1 MAVPVR
7 APRPVRRPRRFEL
20 RATALY
26 FALLAVLL
34 TLVGTVARTAAA
46 AAERRPAWAVAL
58 ALVAA
63 GAVVAGRRGGRRISA
78 ARLARRAA
86 AALDEATMTAVEVL
100 DAPSPAP
107 APASAPAPGPA
118 AEPPAGRDGT
128 ERTLLLVDPRDPF
141 DSVAPVAPAEQAAVD
156 TEEIAYEALDP
167 DEFEQAIADL
177 CRRDG
182 CRDVDVVGG
191 AGDLGADVVARTP
204 DGRLVVIQC
213 KRYCDA
219 NRVGSQDMQRFG
231 GTCYTV
237 HGADVAVVVTTSDFT
252 GPALEYAGQCGIVCI
267 DGQDLLR
274 WQEGGGPRPWEH
286 EFPAGQETLSEG

>member
-26 FALLAVLL
+26 FVLLAVLL

-63 GAVVAGRRGGRRISA
+63 GAVVAGCRRGRRISA

-107 APASAPAPGPA
+107 SPAPAPEPGCA

-128 ERTLLLVDPRDPF
+128 ERTLLLVDPF
-141 DSVAPVAPAEQAAVD
+141 APVDAVD
-156 TEEIAYEALDP
+156 EVAVETEEIAYEALDP

-204 DGRLVVIQC
+204 DGRLVVVQC
-213 KRYCDA
+213 KRYSDA
-219 NRVGSQDMQRFG
+219 NRVGSQDVQRFG

-252 GPALEYAGQCGIVCI
+252 GPALEYAGQCGIVCV
-267 DGQDLLR
+267 DGRELLR
-274 WQEGGGPRPWEH
+274 WQDGVGPRPWEH
-286 EFPAGQETLSEG
+286 EFLAGQESPSE

>member
-7 APRPVRRPRRFEL
+7 APRPVRHPRRFEL

-26 FALLAVLL
+26 FVLLAVLL
-34 TLVGTVARTAAA
+34 TLAGTVARTAAA
-46 AAERRPAWAVAL
+46 AAERRPAWALAL
-58 ALVAA
+58 ALVTA
-63 GAVVAGRRGGRRISA
+63 GAVVAGCRRGRRVSA

-86 AALDEATMTAVEVL
+86 AALDEATMTAVDVL

-107 APASAPAPGPA
+107 SAGTAPAPGCA
-118 AEPPAGRDGT
+118 AEPSAGRDGT
-128 ERTLLLVDPRDPF
+128 QRTLLLVDPVDPV
-141 DSVAPVAPAEQAAVD
+141 DPADLVDQVAVD

-213 KRYCDA
+213 KRYRDT
-219 NRVGSQDMQRFG
+219 NRVGSQDLQRFG

-237 HGADVAVVVTTSDFT
+237 HGADVAVVVTTGDFT
-252 GPALEYAGQCGIVCI
+252 APALEYADQCGIVCM
-267 DGQDLLR
+267 DGRELQHWQD
-274 WQEGGGPRPWEH
+274 GVGPRPWEH
-286 EFPAGQETLSEG
+286 EFPAGQETPSEW

>member
-1 MAVPVR
+1 
-7 APRPVRRPRRFEL
+7 VRRTRRFEL

-26 FALLAVLL
+26 FVLLAVLL
-34 TLVGTVARTAAA
+34 TLVVTVVRTAAA
-46 AAERRPAWAVAL
+46 AAGRRPGWAVAL

-63 GAVVAGRRGGRRISA
+63 GIVVAGCRGGRRISA

-86 AALDEATMTAVEVL
+86 AALDEATVTAVEVL
-100 DAPSPAP
+100 DTPSPAP
-107 APASAPAPGPA
+107 APATPALATPAPATPDPATPDPASAAAPAPGSV
-118 AEPPAGRDGT
+118 AERPAGDDGT
-128 ERTLLLVDPRDPF
+128 EPTVLLVDPLDP
-141 DSVAPVAPAEQAAVD
+141 AAVD
-156 TEEIAYEALDP
+156 AGEIAYEALDP
-167 DEFEQAIADL
+167 YEFEQAVADL

-204 DGRLVVIQC
+204 DGRLLVIQC
-213 KRYCDA
+213 KRYRDA

-252 GPALEYAGQCGIVCI
+252 APALEYAGQCGIVCV
-267 DGQDLLR
+267 DGRELLR
-274 WQEGGGPRPWEH
+274 WQDGVGSRPWE
-286 EFPAGQETLSEG
+286 EQFTEW

>member
-7 APRPVRRPRRFEL
+7 APRPARRTSRFEL

-26 FALLAVLL
+26 FVLLAVLL
-34 TLVGTVARTAAA
+34 TLVATVARTAAA
-46 AAERRPAWAVAL
+46 AAGRRPGWAVAL

-63 GAVVAGRRGGRRISA
+63 GIVVAGCRGGRRISA

-107 APASAPAPGPA
+107 APATPAPAIPGPA
-118 AEPPAGRDGT
+118 PAAAPTPGSVAERPAGDDGT
-128 ERTLLLVDPRDPF
+128 EPTVLLVDPLDP
-141 DSVAPVAPAEQAAVD
+141 ATVD

-167 DEFEQAIADL
+167 YEFEQAIADL

-204 DGRLVVIQC
+204 DGRLLVVQC
-213 KRYCDA
+213 KRYHDA

-252 GPALEYAGQCGIVCI
+252 APALEYAGQCGIVCV
-267 DGQDLLR
+267 DGRELLR
-274 WQEGGGPRPWEH
+274 WQEGVGPRPWE
-286 EFPAGQETLSEG
+286 EGFANGQES